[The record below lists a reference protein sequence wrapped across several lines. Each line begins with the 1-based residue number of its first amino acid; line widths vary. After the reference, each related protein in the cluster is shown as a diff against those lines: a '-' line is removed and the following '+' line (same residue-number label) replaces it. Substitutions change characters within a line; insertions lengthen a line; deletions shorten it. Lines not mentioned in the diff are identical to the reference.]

1 MGFFSKLFSSEETN
15 KDNVERNNDSGSV
28 VSVEAIQSILNNI
41 FSKDE
46 CEPLLAEAI
55 LEIVCYQLGS
65 ESLLQR
71 SFSIGYNQSKKI
83 MEQMELVGIVGETKG
98 DKPRELLVQ
107 GEKEILPRLKLAVEI
122 HSRYKNINPEEAREN
137 VRRDFEIILS
147 GISNEPKVVTEVTYK
162 ELDEETLENLS
173 IDENGFI
180 NYPNGVKLRHVDG
193 AIYYDSIIYETTSKL
208 GYNNGELYFSNHT
221 DEGYIEKDYKQAKC
235 IAYWEL
241 FTDKLICIVRNDSK
255 KINYEF
261 MRNCLKEVKN
271 YFRSDA
277 LFFRLKNGAKGRNV
291 SRNFLEHVLNTS
303 INIPNTIDKNRIVDA
318 LRLSG
323 IEINMIKEIIEKN
336 ETSYELMTF
345 GFGEDTLYNMI
356 DIHKCDIEVAL
367 SLPSITIRRQS
378 PTVVRIGFANYP
390 VNVGKY
396 DFIFGGEN
404 YMWLTDCLYDGYNML
419 TLTELIDNDDC
430 YRYMYEND
438 YMFDDNEK
446 RIINHQA
453 ECFSKIDKD
462 ILNSKISIK
471 KFSER
476 YGYDYDR
483 INYIAIAAFY
493 KQCDVLQDIFIE
505 STHGDYEIISKS
517 VTNGGLITKIRA
529 YHELFEF
536 VNGHSM
542 PEEVIGNAIVVNGEE
557 YSGSSEGYIY
567 VMINSSIEGQVKIGK
582 TTRDPYE
589 RAKELSSAT
598 GVPTPFVVV
607 FYKPFKDCHLAEKM
621 IHKFLEQKGCRVNN
635 NREFFNI
642 STTEAIDVI
651 QSMYNI
657 EQENS

>member
-1 MGFFSKLFSSEETN
+1 MRLFSKWFSSEKTN
-15 KDNVERNNDSGSV
+15 KDYTEGNSDSTSV
-28 VSVEAIQSILNNI
+28 VSVEAIQGSLNQI

-55 LEIVCYQLGS
+55 LEIVCCQLGS

-71 SFSIGYNQSKKI
+71 SFSIGNSQSKRI
-83 MEQMELVGIVGETKG
+83 MEQMELVGIVGEAKG
-98 DKPRELLVQ
+98 DKSREMLVK
-107 GEKEILPRLKLAVEI
+107 GENEILPRLKMAVEI

-137 VRRDFEIILS
+137 VRKDFEIILS
-147 GISNEPKVVTEVTYK
+147 GISNESSEVTEFTYK
-162 ELDEETLENLS
+162 ELDDETLENLG
-173 IDENGFI
+173 IDDNGFI

-193 AIYYDSIIYETTSKL
+193 AIYYDSVIFETVSKL

-221 DEGYIEKDYKQAKC
+221 NEGYFEKDYKQAKC

-261 MRNCLKEVKN
+261 MRNCQKEVKN
-271 YFRSDA
+271 HFRSDA
-277 LFFRLKNGAKGRNV
+277 IYIRLKNGANNHNI
-291 SRNFLEHVLNTS
+291 SRKFLESVLKTS
-303 INIPNTIDKNRIVDA
+303 ITIQNSIDKSRIVDA

-323 IEINMIKEIIEKN
+323 IAVNMIKEIIEKD
-336 ETSYELMTF
+336 ETFYELMTF
-345 GFGEDTLYNMI
+345 GLEENTLYNMI
-356 DIHKCDIEVAL
+356 NVHKQDIEVSL
-367 SLPSITIRRQS
+367 SVPNITIRRQS
-378 PTVVRIGFANYP
+378 PTVVRIGIANCS
-390 VNVGKY
+390 VNIGRY

-404 YMWLTDCLYDGYNML
+404 YLWLTDCLYDGYNML

-446 RIINHQA
+446 RILNHQA

-476 YGYDYDR
+476 FGYDYER
-483 INYIAIAAFY
+483 INYIAIAAYY

-517 VTNGGLITKIRA
+517 VTNGRLTTKIRA
-529 YHELFEF
+529 YRELFEF

-542 PEEVIGNAIVVNGEE
+542 PEEVIGNDIVENGDE
-557 YSGSSEGYIY
+557 YSGNSEGYIY
-567 VMINSSIEGQVKIGK
+567 AMINSSIEGQVKIGK

-598 GVPTPFVVV
+598 GVPTPFIVV
-607 FYKPFKDCHLAEKM
+607 FYKHFKDCHLAEKT
-621 IHKFLEQKGCRVNN
+621 IHQFLEKKGCRVNN